1 MSDRVLV
8 TGADGF
14 VGKRLVGALRLENY
28 DVLTHT
34 LADGDI
40 ARCPLPFE
48 GVRRVVHLAAR
59 TFVPESWESPRDF
72 YETNLIGTVNVV
84 DFCRRQQAS
93 LVLMSSYVYGRPQS
107 LPVGEDHPLAAFNPY
122 AHSKILAE
130 EAARYFATQFGLR
143 IAIIRPFNIYGPGQG
158 SQFLIPTLLR
168 QALDPGFDA
177 ITVADS
183 RPKRDHLHVDD
194 LVRLLVL
201 VVKGDATGV
210 YNAGSG
216 RSVTIAELVEL
227 INRSA
232 PRPKPLVSM
241 GRMRADDVL
250 DTIADCRKAERELGW
265 TPRIV
270 LADGIAELVRGAGA
284 ANPLPARP

>member
-14 VGKRLVGALRLENY
+14 VGTRLVAELHRENY

-40 ARCPLPFE
+40 ARCPLPFQ
-48 GVRRVVHLAAR
+48 GVQRVVHLAAR

-72 YETNLIGTVNVV
+72 YETNLLGTVNVLE
-84 DFCRRQQAS
+84 FCRRQQAS
-93 LVLMSSYVYGRPQS
+93 LVLMSSYVYGRPQW
-107 LPVGEDHPLAAFNPY
+107 LPIGEDHPLAAFNPY
-122 AHSKILAE
+122 GHSKILAE

-143 IAIIRPFNIYGPGQG
+143 IATIRPFNIYGPGQG

-168 QALDPGFDA
+168 QALDPGSDA

-194 LVRLLVL
+194 LVSLLVL
-201 VVKGDATGV
+201 VVKGGAAGV

-216 RSVTIAELVEL
+216 RSVSIAELVDL

-241 GRMRADDVL
+241 DRTRADDVL
-250 DTIADCRKAERELGW
+250 DTVADCRKAERELGW
-265 TPRIV
+265 TPRV
-270 LADGIAELVRGAGA
+270 ALADGIGELVRA
-284 ANPLPARP
+284 AVSGQPAPARP

>member
-14 VGKRLVGALRLENY
+14 VGKHLVAALHRENY

-40 ARCPLPFE
+40 ARCPLPFQ
-48 GVRRVVHLAAR
+48 GVRHAVHLAAR
-59 TFVPESWESPRDF
+59 TSVPESWESPRDF
-72 YETNLIGTVNVV
+72 YETNLLGTVNVLE
-84 DFCRRQQAS
+84 FCRRQQAS
-93 LVLMSSYVYGRPQS
+93 LVLMSSYVYGRPQW
-107 LPVGEDHPLAAFNPY
+107 LPIGEDHPLAAFNPY
-122 AHSKILAE
+122 GHSKILAE
-130 EAARYFATQFGLR
+130 EAARYFAGQFRLQ
-143 IAIIRPFNIYGPGQG
+143 IAIIRPFNIYGPGQAT
-158 SQFLIPTLLR
+158 QFLIPTLLR
-168 QALDPGFDA
+168 QALDPECDA

-201 VVKGDATGV
+201 VVKRAATGV

-216 RSVTIAELVEL
+216 RSVSIADLVEL

-241 GRMRADDVL
+241 DRTRADEVL

-265 TPRIV
+265 TPYIA
-270 LADGIAELVRGAGA
+270 LGDGIAELVRAAA
-284 ANPLPARP
+284 ANPLPAHP